1 MIILATSIKLQKKNN
16 NAHCSPY
23 KQNSIN
29 VILFWKQQPLN
40 WMAKSNKTI
49 NEWTIVSKKCMV
61 HIQQLAIEMF
71 KVFHSPW
78 YKYFMNY
85 KKVLQD
91 MSQKQMHIMHTH
103 TAQSTSKHG
112 FDQKHQL

>member
-1 MIILATSIKLQKKNN
+1 MIILVPYIKLQKKKTN

-29 VILFWKQQPLN
+29 VILFWKQQPWN

-49 NEWTIVSKKCMV
+49 NEWTIVFKKHMV

-78 YKYFMNY
+78 YKCFINY
-85 KKVLQD
+85 NKVLQD
-91 MSQKQMHIMHTH
+91 MSQKQLHIMHNAHSYCTIN
-103 TAQSTSKHG
+103 
-112 FDQKHQL
+112 